1 MENLLYNLDSTE
13 ASYGENLLTAVIQ
26 VDERISDI
34 DAFTEEIKLRTDF
47 DRMEIKDRID
57 KIIRLN
63 KNVQMELERQVQKLE
78 HIKRQVGS
86 ISEDFD
92 PQSRYLVN
100 YKD

>member
-13 ASYGENLLTAVIQ
+13 ASYGDNVLNAVIQ
-26 VDERISDI
+26 IDERISDI
-34 DAFTEEIKLRTDF
+34 DIFTEDIKLSNDF
-47 DRMEIKDRID
+47 DRMEIRDRVD

-86 ISEDFD
+86 VSEDFD

>member
-1 MENLLYNLDSTE
+1 MENLLYNLDSAE
-13 ASYGENLLTAVIQ
+13 SSYGDNLLTAVIQ
-26 VDERISDI
+26 VDERISSI
-34 DAFTEEIKLRTDF
+34 DAFAEEVNLRTDF
-47 DRMEIKDRID
+47 DRTEIKERID

-78 HIKRQVGS
+78 HVKRQVGS

-92 PQSRYLVN
+92 PQSRYLVT

>member
-26 VDERISDI
+26 IDERISDI
-34 DAFTEEIKLRTDF
+34 DAFTEEAKLRTDF

-78 HIKRQVGS
+78 HVKRQVGS

-100 YKD
+100 YKN

>member
-1 MENLLYNLDSTE
+1 MENLLYNLDSAE

-26 VDERISDI
+26 IDERISDI
-34 DAFTEEIKLRTDF
+34 DAVTEEVKLKSDF

-78 HIKRQVGS
+78 HVKRQVGS

-92 PQSRYLVN
+92 PQSRYLVT

>member
-34 DAFTEEIKLRTDF
+34 DAFTEEVQLRSDF

-86 ISEDFD
+86 VSEDFD

>member
-1 MENLLYNLDSTE
+1 MENLVYNLDSAE

-26 VDERISDI
+26 IDERISDI
-34 DAFTEEIKLRTDF
+34 DTFTEEIKLRTDF
-47 DRMEIKDRID
+47 DRMEIKDRIE

-78 HIKRQVGS
+78 DVKRQVGS
-86 ISEDFD
+86 VSEDFD
-92 PQSRYLVN
+92 PQSRYLVT

>member
-1 MENLLYNLDSTE
+1 MENLLYNLDSAE

-34 DAFTEEIKLRTDF
+34 DAFAEDVNLRTDF
-47 DRMEIKDRID
+47 DRTEIKDRID

-78 HIKRQVGS
+78 HVKRQVGS

-92 PQSRYLVN
+92 PQSRYLVT